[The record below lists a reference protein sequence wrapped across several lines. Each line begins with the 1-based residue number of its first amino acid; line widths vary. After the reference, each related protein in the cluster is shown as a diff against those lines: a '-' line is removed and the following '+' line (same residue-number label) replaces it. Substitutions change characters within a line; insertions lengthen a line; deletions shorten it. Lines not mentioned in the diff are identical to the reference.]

1 MAISFLAG
9 INLGKNELQNARI
22 QNLQNSAQPSSPVA
36 GQIYFDTDNEELT
49 IYNGNAWE
57 GVGAYTLPTATAS
70 VLGGVKIDNSTI
82 GIASGVISV
91 KDSGITNA
99 KISASADIALSKL
112 ADIADDRILGNVSGS
127 AAAPA
132 AMTAAQ
138 VRTMINVAN
147 GATANTGTVTSVTGG
162 TGLTGSISS
171 SGSLSVDYAGTDNII
186 RAAGDG
192 TGDTIADNDLIL
204 FSNASDAVKRATIN
218 QLPFTNNNGTVTS
231 VSGGNGLTGTVT
243 TTGSLAVGAGT
254 GITVNAND
262 VAVTAAQ
269 TGITS
274 VLNASLKV
282 GRDADNDIDFSTD
295 NQIIFRANGADQVKV
310 IDGAIVP
317 VTDNDVDLGS
327 TGAEFKNAYFD
338 GTVTSDAFAGPL
350 TGNVTGNLTGTASQV
365 TVSAN
370 SDNTAFAMVFDNS
383 NSLLKDGG
391 ASDTITYNPSTQTLT
406 VKNITVS
413 GTQTINNEQL
423 INTSNGIIF
432 EGATADANET
442 TLVAADPTTDRTI
455 TLPNLTGHVPL
466 LAAAASGTISATVT
480 ELNYVDGVTSNIQ
493 TQLNAKQATVTG
505 AATTITGSNLTASR
519 ALVSSSGGKVAV
531 SSVTSTELGYLD
543 GVTSAIQTQL
553 NAKGTM
559 TSFVL
564 EDGDGT
570 EVTISNGKEV
580 KFVEGGGIDINWTD
594 TSNGSDS
601 DPYDLTFSVTTAS
614 ASAKGIAELATAAE
628 VQAGTD
634 TTRIVTPDTLAS
646 RSVHATIDV
655 SDTNFASN
663 LYAEVRH
670 NLGTEDVIV
679 QCFDSSTKETVFA
692 DVARTTKDGT
702 ASTNYCLI
710 SFASAPSNDIEV
722 MVTSIK
728 GSTAAT
734 VAYA

>member
-1 MAISFLAG
+1 MAISFHAG
-9 INLGKNELQNARI
+9 INLGKNELQNARV
-22 QNLQNSAQPSSPVA
+22 QNLANSAQPSSPVA
-36 GQIYFDTDNEELT
+36 GQIYFDTDNSELT
-49 IYNGNAWE
+49 IYNGSAWE

-82 GIASGVISV
+82 GISSGVISV
-91 KDSGITNA
+91 KNSGITND

-127 AAAPA
+127 AGAPA
-132 AMTAAQ
+132 AMTAAE

-147 GATANTGTVTSVTGG
+147 GATANAGTVTSVTGG
-162 TGLTGSISS
+162 TGLTGSVSS

-186 RAAGDG
+186 KSAGDG
-192 TGDTIADNDLIL
+192 TSDTVQGDKHI
-204 FSNASDAVKRATIN
+204 FYSDASHAVKYITID
-218 QLPFTNNNGTVTS
+218 QLPFSNNSGTVTS

-243 TTGSLAVGAGT
+243 TSGSLAVGAGT
-254 GITVNAND
+254 GITVNTND

-274 VLNASLKV
+274 VLNTSLKV

-295 NQIIFRANGADQVKV
+295 NEIVFRAAAADQVKI

-317 VTDNDVDLGS
+317 ITDNDIDLGTS
-327 TGAEFKNAYFD
+327 TLEFKNAYFD
-338 GTVTSDAFAGPL
+338 GVVTSDSF
-350 TGNVTGNLTGTASQV
+350 VGNLTGTAS
-365 TVSAN
+365 SA
-370 SDNTAFAMVFDNS
+370 STIAVDANTDNS
-383 NSLLKDGG
+383 AYEIVFQTNNALKKDGG
-391 ASDTITYNPSTQTLT
+391 VSDKMTYNPSTQTLS

-442 TLVAADPTTDRTI
+442 TLVATDPTKDNTV
-455 TLPNLTGHVPL
+455 TLADLSGHVAL
-466 LAAAASGTISATVT
+466 FASAPTATISATPA

-493 TQLNAKQATVTG
+493 TQLNGKQATVTG
-505 AATTITGSNLTASR
+505 AATTITGSNLTTNR
-519 ALVSSSGGKVAV
+519 ALVSNGSGKVAV
-531 SSVTSTELGYLD
+531 SAVTSTELGYLD

-559 TSFVL
+559 SSFVI

-570 EVTISNGKEV
+570 EVTISHGKEV

-594 TSNGSDS
+594 TSNGSDA
-601 DPYDLTFSVTTAS
+601 DPYDLTFSVTNATAS
-614 ASAKGIAELATAAE
+614 VKGIAELATASE

-634 TTRIVTPDTLAS
+634 TSRIVTPDTLAS

-655 SDTNFASN
+655 SDTNFAAN

-679 QCFDSSTKETVFA
+679 QCFDSSTKETVYA

-710 SFASAPSNDIEV
+710 SFGRAPSNDIEV

-728 GSTAAT
+728 GSTSAT

>member
-9 INLGKNELQNARI
+9 INLGKNELQNARV
-22 QNLQNSAQPSSPVA
+22 QNLANSSQPSSPVA
-36 GQIYFDTDNEELT
+36 GQIYFDTDNLKLT
-49 IYNGNAWE
+49 IYDGNQWE
-57 GVGAYTLPTATAS
+57 SVGAYTLPTATAS

-82 GIASGVISV
+82 GISSGVISV
-91 KDSGITNA
+91 KDGGIDND

-127 AAAPA
+127 AAAPSV
-132 AMTAAQ
+132 MTAAE

-147 GATANTGTVTSVTGG
+147 GATANTGTVTRVQGG
-162 TGLTGSISS
+162 TGLSGDVTTN
-171 SGSLSVDYAGTDNII
+171 GSLSVDYTGSDNII
-186 RAAGDG
+186 KSAGDG
-192 TGDTIADNDLIL
+192 TTDTVTGDKHIFYSDSSHAVRYITID
-204 FSNASDAVKRATIN
+204 
-218 QLPFTNNNGTVTS
+218 QLPFSNNSGTVTS

-243 TTGSLAVGAGT
+243 TSGSLAVGAGT
-254 GITVNAND
+254 GITVNTND
-262 VAVTAAQ
+262 IAVTAAQ

-274 VLNASLKV
+274 VLNTSLKV

-295 NQIIFRANGADQVKV
+295 NEIVFRAEGADQIKIV
-310 IDGAIVP
+310 DGAIVP
-317 VTDNDVDLGS
+317 ITDNDIDLGTS
-327 TGAEFKNAYFD
+327 SLEFKNAYFD
-338 GTVTSDAFAGPL
+338 GTVTSDSF
-350 TGNVTGNLTGTASQV
+350 VGNLTGTAS
-365 TVSAN
+365 SA
-370 SDNTAFAMVFDNS
+370 STIAVDVNTQNQAFNLVFEDS
-383 NSLLKDGG
+383 SALKKDGS
-391 ASDTITYNPSTQTLT
+391 AQDQLTYNPSTQTLV

-413 GTQTINNEQL
+413 GTQTINDTTL
-423 INTSNGIIF
+423 INTANGIIF
-432 EGATADANET
+432 EGATPDAHET
-442 TLVAADPTTDRTI
+442 TLVATDPTKDNTV
-455 TLPNLTGHVPL
+455 TLADLAGHVAL
-466 LAAAASGTISATVT
+466 FAAAPTATISATPA

-519 ALVSSSGGKVAV
+519 ALVSNGSGKVAV
-531 SSVTSTELGYLD
+531 SAVTSTELGYLD

-594 TSNGSDS
+594 VSNGSDS

-655 SDTNFASN
+655 SNSDFTSN
-663 LYAEVRH
+663 LYAAIQH
-670 NLGTEDVIV
+670 SLGTEDVIV

-692 DVARTTKDGT
+692 DVARVDKSGT
-702 ASTNYCLI
+702 ASTNDIKI
-710 SFASAPSNDIEV
+710 SFAAVPANDIEV
-722 MVTSIK
+722 MITSIK
-728 GSTAAT
+728 GSTAVT
-734 VAYA
+734 PAYA

>member
-1 MAISFLAG
+1 MAISFHAG
-9 INLGKNELQNARI
+9 INLGKNELQNARV
-22 QNLQNSAQPSSPVA
+22 QNLANSAQPSSPVA
-36 GQIYFDTDNEELT
+36 GQIYFDTDNSELT
-49 IYNGNAWE
+49 IYNGSAWE

-82 GIASGVISV
+82 GISSGVISV

-127 AAAPA
+127 AGAPA

-147 GATANTGTVTSVTGG
+147 GATANAGTVTSVTGG
-162 TGLTGSISS
+162 TGLSGSISS
-171 SGSLSVDYAGTDNII
+171 SGSLSVDYSGTDNII
-186 RAAGDG
+186 LSATDG
-192 TGDTIADNDLIL
+192 TGLGTLEGNDKIAYVDADN
-204 FSNASDAVKRATIN
+204 AVKYADVS
-218 QLPFTNNNGTVTS
+218 QLPFSNNAGTVTS
-231 VSGGNGLTGTVT
+231 VTGGSGLTGSVSS
-243 TTGSLAVGAGT
+243 TGSLAVGAGT
-254 GITVNAND
+254 GITVNADD

-295 NQIIFRANGADQVKV
+295 NEIVFRANGADQIKLQ
-310 IDGAIVP
+310 DGAIVP
-317 VTDNDVDLGS
+317 ITDNDIDLGTS
-327 TGAEFKNAYFD
+327 TLEFKNAYFD
-338 GTVTSDAFAGPL
+338 GVVTSDSF
-350 TGNVTGNLTGTASQV
+350 VGNLTGTAS
-365 TVSAN
+365 SA
-370 SDNTAFAMVFDNS
+370 STIAVDANTDNS
-383 NSLLKDGG
+383 AYEIVFQTSNALKKDGS
-391 ASDTITYNPSTQTLT
+391 ASDKMTYNPSTQTLS

-442 TLVAADPTTDRTI
+442 TLIATDPTKDNTV
-455 TLPNLTGHVPL
+455 TLADLSGHVAL
-466 LAAAASGTISATVT
+466 FASAPTATISATPA

-505 AATTITGSNLTASR
+505 AATTITGSNLTTNR
-519 ALVSSSGGKVAV
+519 ALVSNGSGKVAV
-531 SSVTSTELGYLD
+531 SAVTSTELGYLD

-553 NAKGTM
+553 NTKGTM
-559 TSFVL
+559 SSFVL

-570 EVTISNGKEV
+570 EVTISHGKEV

-594 TSNGSDS
+594 TSNGSDA
-601 DPYDLTFSVTTAS
+601 DPYDLTFSVTTAT

-679 QCFDSSTKETVFA
+679 QCFDSSTKETVYA

-710 SFASAPSNDIEV
+710 SFGRAPSNDIEV

-728 GSTAAT
+728 GSTSAT